1 MDGHGA
7 SYASARRAGRTNSP
21 LCKKI
26 CGGKGWRRKHLPFDA
41 SHRRFVRSG
50 GFRSARHRLLCYSR
64 RSLMELEAAAR
75 AVAARLQSAG
85 FTAYF
90 AGGCVRDR
98 LRGVV
103 PKDYDIATNA
113 RPGQVQAA
121 FPRTLAVGAHFGVI
135 IVLHAGFQ
143 FEVASFR
150 ADGAYLDGRRPVD
163 VTFTT
168 PQLDAER
175 RDFTVNGMFYDPQ
188 TERVIDYVGG
198 QADLQARTLRAIG
211 DAADRFRED
220 RLRLL
225 RAVRF
230 AAGLDFEI
238 EPETWAAVRAQA
250 GEVGAVSAERIR
262 EELVRIFT
270 APSRVRGLDLLDASG
285 LLRVV
290 LPELDACKGCEQPP
304 QFHPEGDVYVHTRLM
319 LSLLPEK
326 VSLPLVFS
334 VLLHDIGKPPT
345 AKVDPTGRIRFNGH
359 EHVGADMA
367 VRVMERLKFSR
378 TEIDATVEAVRQH
391 MAFKDV
397 PNMRVAKLKRFMARP
412 GFEDE
417 MELHRVDCTA
427 SHGYLDNYHF
437 LREKQ
442 GEFAHEP
449 LIPKPFVSGHD
460 LIGAGLKPGPRFG
473 EILEAA
479 MNRQLEGAFASRD
492 AALAW
497 VQAEYFNAPAG
508 GQAAS

>member
-1 MDGHGA
+1 
-7 SYASARRAGRTNSP
+7 
-21 LCKKI
+21 
-26 CGGKGWRRKHLPFDA
+26 
-41 SHRRFVRSG
+41 
-50 GFRSARHRLLCYSR
+50 
-64 RSLMELEAAAR
+64 MEMEAAAR
-75 AVAARLQSAG
+75 AVAVRLQSAG
-85 FTAYF
+85 HPAYF
-90 AGGCVRDR
+90 AGGCVRDT
-98 LRGVV
+98 LRGVA
-103 PKDYDIATNA
+103 PKDIDIATGA
-113 RPGQVQAA
+113 RPEEVQAL

-135 IVLHAGFQ
+135 VVLHGGFQ

-168 PQLDAER
+168 PQGDAER

-188 TERVIDYVGG
+188 TEQVIDFVGG
-198 QADLQARTLRAIG
+198 QADLRARTLRAIG
-211 DAADRFRED
+211 DARARFRED

-230 AAGLDFEI
+230 AANLDFKI
-238 EPETWAAVRAQA
+238 EPATWEAMRAQA
-250 GEVGAVSAERIR
+250 NEVGAVSAERIR

-270 APSRVRGLDLLDASG
+270 APSRVHGLDLLDASG

-290 LPELDACKGCEQPP
+290 LPELNACKGCEQPP
-304 QFHPEGDVYVHTRLM
+304 QFHPEGDVFVHTRLM

-326 VSLPLVFS
+326 VSVPLVFS

-345 AKVDPTGRIRFNGH
+345 YQVDPTGRIRFNGH
-359 EHVGADMA
+359 EHVGAAMA
-367 VRVMERLKFSR
+367 LKVMERLKFSR
-378 TEIDATVEAVRQH
+378 AETDATVEAVQQH

-427 SHGYLDNYHF
+427 SHGYLDNYRF
-437 LREKQ
+437 VREKQ
-442 GEFAHEP
+442 EEFAHEP
-449 LIPKPFVSGHD
+449 LIPKPYVTGHD
-460 LIGAGLKPGPRFG
+460 LLAWGLKPGPRFG

-479 MNRQLEGAFASRD
+479 MNRQLEGAFTHRG

-497 VQAEYFNAPAG
+497 AKTEYIDPPADDG
-508 GQAAS
+508 ATA